1 MKSVCDT
8 DRSSGVSHNTKRMKQ
23 IYELY
28 NKTFSKE
35 DNVLTGFK
43 TKKKGFVIKKKPAHG
58 ADKAQTQREL
68 INHYFNISKSHYK
81 GHNASNM
88 NEPMRHSGV
97 LNSARNNNNSSIF
110 TKYGNNRSRFNLKTN
125 NSDMESMTDR

>member
-1 MKSVCDT
+1 
-8 DRSSGVSHNTKRMKQ
+8 MKQ

-43 TKKKGFVIKKKPAHG
+43 TKKKGFVIKKKNATHG
-58 ADKAQTQREL
+58 ADRAQTQREM

-97 LNSARNNNNSSIF
+97 LNSARNNKNPSIF
-110 TKYGNNRSRFNLKTN
+110 SKHGQNRSKLNLRTN
-125 NSDMESMTDR
+125 NTDMESMTDR